1 MTEPDQDEIHEIMV
15 QKATELFKVCDKEE
29 NGVIS
34 KRDMQR
40 LRSELPLS
48 PEMLEEVFDSLDVD
62 GNGFLTLQEFIDGFE
77 RIRVKMDKVSVKR
90 EPSNPSERNA
100 HSFRRK
106 KLQSMHRSFLGM
118 KPTGTSSMEEE
129 EGDERVYEDKDDGT
143 NSVEVEKH
151 FQEMMSNVGAKRYF
165 HDDETIKALWV
176 KLRADEPELLGDFE
190 DFLIRVTNNIKQSQ
204 NDFDSLEAA
213 LRCKT
218 TAHDEEVR
226 KLYEEMETQIK
237 QERDRILKEEKA
249 KEKQL
254 RDEMEREIWEKD
266 RQLQELL
273 QKHQEME
280 SQLEILNA
288 TEAETKQENEKL
300 MNEKERLE
308 ELLITSQENLEES
321 KTYINQ
327 LREKDK
333 HHTKERAR
341 ISGFELREHRGGN
354 PRVLKGRLLLGNE
367 EPLSDSRRAAM
378 RMTEGIALERES
390 LVKQL
395 DLLRDMNRKLRD
407 DKDEAEAAES
417 RRDPSPNALD
427 RELSEQAL
435 SAIEALPDRS
445 ETISLS
451 DPSETEPA
459 RKKLTKQGS
468 VLSNY
473 FPGSTDRS
481 GPNASFSKD
490 VDGHLADI
498 EDDVECDDD
507 DFINGH
513 SLLSSSNISSVNGS
527 LSEEMYRSQGHAGSV
542 YVESGYNMKQP
553 SGRDV
558 YSSDTETEV
567 AARGHNSRLGS
578 GNSDLFVGGMRG
590 QPVGATATSTAE
602 NGGGGFQPA
611 EPTGPERIFKV
622 VFVGDSGVGKSSFI
636 YQFCHS
642 SFKQTFSATIGV
654 DFQIK
659 TMMSEGKL
667 IALQLW
673 DTAGQERF
681 RSITKQ
687 YFRKADGVIVMY
699 DVTSEN
705 SFINIRN
712 WMNSVKEGVDEDV
725 VIAVV
730 GNKMDLTE
738 NDNKRVIKTKDGIK
752 FADEHGALFY
762 ESSAKLGS
770 GVNETMEAL
779 ACMLREKEDRSI
791 ENALKLEGG
800 SLKKKGCCSR

>member
-62 GNGFLTLQEFIDGFE
+62 GNGFLTLQEFIDGFG
-77 RIRVKMDKVSVKR
+77 
-90 EPSNPSERNA
+90 
-100 HSFRRK
+100 
-106 KLQSMHRSFLGM
+106 SFLGM

-333 HHTKERAR
+333 HHTKERA
-341 ISGFELREHRGGN
+341 
-354 PRVLKGRLLLGNE
+354 
-367 EPLSDSRRAAM
+367 RAAM

>member
-48 PEMLEEVFDSLDVD
+48 PDMLEDVFDSLDLD

-77 RIRVKMDKVSVKR
+77 RIRTNTDRVSSKC
-90 EPSNPSERNA
+90 ESSNPSERNT
-100 HSFRRK
+100 HRFRRK
-106 KLQSMHRSFLGM
+106 KLQSLHCSFLGM
-118 KPTGTSSMEEE
+118 KPGGTGSMEEE
-129 EGDERVYEDKDDGT
+129 EGEERVYEDEDDGANT
-143 NSVEVEKH
+143 VEVEKH
-151 FQEMMSNVGAKRYF
+151 FQEMMNNVGAKRF
-165 HDDETIKALWV
+165 FNDDDTIKALWV

-190 DFLIRVTNNIKQSQ
+190 EFLNRVTSNIKQSQ
-204 NDFDSLEAA
+204 NDFESLETA
-213 LRCKT
+213 LRSKT
-218 TAHDEEVR
+218 NAHDEEVR

-254 RDEMEREIWEKD
+254 REEMEREIFEKD

-280 SQLEILNA
+280 SQLEVLNM
-288 TEAETKQENEKL
+288 TETETKQENEKL
-300 MNEKERLE
+300 MNDKERLE
-308 ELLITSQENLEES
+308 ELLMTSQDNLEES

-327 LREKDK
+327 LREQDK

-341 ISGFELREHRGGN
+341 LSGFELREQRGGN
-354 PRVLKGRLLLGNE
+354 PLIRKGRRLQGND
-367 EPLSDSRRAAM
+367 EPISDSRRAAM
-378 RMTEGIALERES
+378 KMTEGIAMERES

-395 DLLRDMNRKLRD
+395 DMLRDMNRKLRD

-435 SAIEALPDRS
+435 STTETLPDRS
-445 ETISLS
+445 
-451 DPSETEPA
+451 DPIDLTDRSEVGPV

-473 FPGSTDRS
+473 FPGSTDRRS
-481 GPNASFSKD
+481 NPRTSETLSED

-498 EDDVECDDD
+498 DDDIECDEDD
-507 DFINGH
+507 NYNSH
-513 SLLSSSNISSVNGS
+513 SLLSTNLNSVNGS
-527 LSEEMYRSQGHAGSV
+527 MNEEMYTSQGHDNSM
-542 YVESGYNMKQP
+542 YVESGYSVRQP
-553 SGRDV
+553 NGRDV
-558 YSSDTETEV
+558 NSSDTESEA
-567 AARGHNSRLGS
+567 AARGHNSRLKNGHS
-578 GNSDLFVGGMRG
+578 HNAFVDGLRG
-590 QPVGATATSTAE
+590 QPVGATATVES
-602 NGGGGFQPA
+602 GDRGLQPA

-636 YQFCHS
+636 YRFCHRN
-642 SFKQTFSATIGV
+642 FKQSFSATIGV

-705 SFINIRN
+705 SFVNIRN
-712 WMNSVKEGVDEDV
+712 WMNSVKEGVDDDT
-725 VIAVV
+725 VIVIV
-730 GNKMDLTE
+730 GNKMDLAE

-752 FADEHGALFY
+752 FADEYGALFY
-762 ESSAKLGS
+762 ETSAKIGS
-770 GVNETMEAL
+770 GVTETMEAL
-779 ACMLREKEDRSI
+779 ACVLREKEDKSI
-791 ENALKLEGG
+791 EAALRLEAGTI
-800 SLKKKGCCSR
+800 KKKGCCS

>member
-62 GNGFLTLQEFIDGFE
+62 GNGFLTLQEFIDGFG
-77 RIRVKMDKVSVKR
+77 
-90 EPSNPSERNA
+90 
-100 HSFRRK
+100 
-106 KLQSMHRSFLGM
+106 SFLGM
-118 KPTGTSSMEEE
+118 KPAGTSSMEEE
-129 EGDERVYEDKDDGT
+129 EGDERVYEDEDDGT

-151 FQEMMSNVGAKRYF
+151 FQEMMSNVGAKRFF
-165 HDDETIKALWV
+165 HDDDTIKALWV

-204 NDFDSLEAA
+204 NDFDSLETA
-213 LRCKT
+213 LRSKT

-237 QERDRILKEEKA
+237 QERDQILKEEKA

-280 SQLEILNA
+280 SQLEVLNA

-300 MNEKERLE
+300 MNEKERVE
-308 ELLITSQENLEES
+308 ELLMTSQDNLEES
-321 KTYINQ
+321 RTYINQ
-327 LREKDK
+327 LREQDK

-341 ISGFELREHRGGN
+341 LSGYEVREHRGGN
-354 PRVLKGRLLLGNE
+354 PRMRKGRLLHGND

-378 RMTEGIALERES
+378 RMTEGIAMERES

-395 DLLRDMNRKLRD
+395 DMLRDMNRKLRD

-435 SAIEALPDRS
+435 TTIEALPDRS
-445 ETISLS
+445 ETVSIS
-451 DPSETEPA
+451 DPSETEPV

-481 GPNASFSKD
+481 RPGASFSED

-507 DFINGH
+507 DFISGQ

-527 LSEEMYRSQGHAGSV
+527 LNEEMYSTQGDAGLV
-542 YVESGYNMKQP
+542 YGESGYNVRRP
-553 SGRDV
+553 NGRDV
-558 YSSDTETEV
+558 YSSDTESEV
-567 AARGHNSRLGS
+567 AAKGHKSRLGNGDS
-578 GNSDLFVGGMRG
+578 RDLFVGGMRG
-590 QPVGATATSTAE
+590 QPVGATATATAE
-602 NGGGGFQPA
+602 SGGGGFQPA
-611 EPTGPERIFKV
+611 EPSGPERIFKV

-636 YQFCHS
+636 YRFCHS
-642 SFKQTFSATIGV
+642 NFKQTFSATIGV

-712 WMNSVKEGVDEDV
+712 WMNSVKEGVDEDA
-725 VIAVV
+725 VIVVV

-738 NDNKRVIKTKDGIK
+738 DDNKRVIKTKDGIK
-752 FADEHGALFY
+752 FADEHDALFY

-770 GVNETMEAL
+770 GVKETMEAL
-779 ACMLREKEDRSI
+779 ACMLREKEDKSI

-800 SLKKKGCCSR
+800 PIKKKGCCS

>member
-77 RIRVKMDKVSVKR
+77 RIRMKMDKVSVKR
-90 EPSNPSERNA
+90 EPSNPSERKT

-106 KLQSMHRSFLGM
+106 KLQALHRSFLGM
-118 KPTGTSSMEEE
+118 KPAGTSSMEEE
-129 EGDERVYEDKDDGT
+129 EGDERVYEDEDDGT

-151 FQEMMSNVGAKRYF
+151 FQEMMSNVGAKRFF
-165 HDDETIKALWV
+165 HDDDTIKALWV

-204 NDFDSLEAA
+204 NDFDSLETA
-213 LRCKT
+213 LRSKT

-237 QERDRILKEEKA
+237 QERDQILKEEKA

-280 SQLEILNA
+280 SQLEVLNA

-300 MNEKERLE
+300 MNEKERVE
-308 ELLITSQENLEES
+308 ELLMTSQDNLEES
-321 KTYINQ
+321 RTYINQ
-327 LREKDK
+327 LREQDK
-333 HHTKERAR
+333 HHTKERA
-341 ISGFELREHRGGN
+341 
-354 PRVLKGRLLLGNE
+354 
-367 EPLSDSRRAAM
+367 RAAM
-378 RMTEGIALERES
+378 RMTEGIAMERES

-395 DLLRDMNRKLRD
+395 DMLRDMNRKLRD

-435 SAIEALPDRS
+435 TTIEALPDRS
-445 ETISLS
+445 ETVSIS
-451 DPSETEPA
+451 DPSETEPV

-481 GPNASFSKD
+481 RPGASFSED

-507 DFINGH
+507 DFISGQ

-527 LSEEMYRSQGHAGSV
+527 LNEEMYSTQGDAGLV
-542 YVESGYNMKQP
+542 YGESGYNVRRP
-553 SGRDV
+553 NGRDV
-558 YSSDTETEV
+558 YSSDTESEV
-567 AARGHNSRLGS
+567 AAKGHKSRLGNGDS
-578 GNSDLFVGGMRG
+578 RDLFVGGMRG
-590 QPVGATATSTAE
+590 QPVGATATATAE
-602 NGGGGFQPA
+602 SGGGGFQPA
-611 EPTGPERIFKV
+611 EPSGPERIFKV

-636 YQFCHS
+636 YRFCHS
-642 SFKQTFSATIGV
+642 NFKQTFSATIGV

-712 WMNSVKEGVDEDV
+712 WMNSVKEGVDEDA
-725 VIAVV
+725 VIVVV

-738 NDNKRVIKTKDGIK
+738 DDNKRVIKTKDGIK
-752 FADEHGALFY
+752 FADEHDALFY

-770 GVNETMEAL
+770 GVKETMEAL
-779 ACMLREKEDRSI
+779 ACMLREKEDKSI

-800 SLKKKGCCSR
+800 PIKKKGCCS

>member
-77 RIRVKMDKVSVKR
+77 RIRMKMDKVSVKR
-90 EPSNPSERNA
+90 EPSNPSERKT

-106 KLQSMHRSFLGM
+106 KLQALHRSFLGM
-118 KPTGTSSMEEE
+118 KPAGTSSMEEE
-129 EGDERVYEDKDDGT
+129 EGDERVYEDEDDGT

-151 FQEMMSNVGAKRYF
+151 FQEMMSNVGAKRFF
-165 HDDETIKALWV
+165 HDDDTIKALWV

-204 NDFDSLEAA
+204 NDFDSLETA
-213 LRCKT
+213 LRSKT

-237 QERDRILKEEKA
+237 QERDQILKEEKA

-280 SQLEILNA
+280 SQLEVLNA

-300 MNEKERLE
+300 MNEKERVE
-308 ELLITSQENLEES
+308 ELLMTSQDNLEES
-321 KTYINQ
+321 RTYINQ
-327 LREKDK
+327 LREQDK

-341 ISGFELREHRGGN
+341 LSGYEVREHRGGN
-354 PRVLKGRLLLGNE
+354 PRMRKGRLLHGND

-378 RMTEGIALERES
+378 RMTEGIAMERES

-395 DLLRDMNRKLRD
+395 DMLRDMNRKLRD

-417 RRDPSPNALD
+417 RRKALTT
-427 RELSEQAL
+427 
-435 SAIEALPDRS
+435 IEALPDRS
-445 ETISLS
+445 ETVSIS
-451 DPSETEPA
+451 DPSETEPV

-481 GPNASFSKD
+481 RPGASFSED

-507 DFINGH
+507 DFISGQ

-527 LSEEMYRSQGHAGSV
+527 LNEEMYSTQGDAGLV
-542 YVESGYNMKQP
+542 YGESGYNVRRP
-553 SGRDV
+553 NGRDV
-558 YSSDTETEV
+558 YSSDTESEV
-567 AARGHNSRLGS
+567 AAKGHKSRLGNGDS
-578 GNSDLFVGGMRG
+578 RDLFVGGMRG
-590 QPVGATATSTAE
+590 QPVGATATATAE
-602 NGGGGFQPA
+602 SGGGGFQPA
-611 EPTGPERIFKV
+611 EPSGPERIFKV

-636 YQFCHS
+636 YRFCHS
-642 SFKQTFSATIGV
+642 NFKQTFSATIGV

-712 WMNSVKEGVDEDV
+712 WMNSVKEGVDEDA
-725 VIAVV
+725 VIVVV

-738 NDNKRVIKTKDGIK
+738 DDNKRVIKTKDGIK
-752 FADEHGALFY
+752 FADEHDALFY

-770 GVNETMEAL
+770 GVKETMEAL
-779 ACMLREKEDRSI
+779 ACMLREKEDKSI

-800 SLKKKGCCSR
+800 PIKKKGCCS

>member
-1 MTEPDQDEIHEIMV
+1 MELQISDEMTEPDQDEIHEIMV

-48 PEMLEEVFDSLDVD
+48 PDMLEDVFDSLDLD

-77 RIRVKMDKVSVKR
+77 RIRTNTDRVSSKC
-90 EPSNPSERNA
+90 ESSNPSERNT
-100 HSFRRK
+100 HRFRRK
-106 KLQSMHRSFLGM
+106 KLQSLHCSFLGM
-118 KPTGTSSMEEE
+118 KPGGTGSMEEE
-129 EGDERVYEDKDDGT
+129 EGEERVYEDEDDGANT
-143 NSVEVEKH
+143 VEVEKH
-151 FQEMMSNVGAKRYF
+151 FQEMMNNVGAKRF
-165 HDDETIKALWV
+165 FNDDDTIKALWV

-190 DFLIRVTNNIKQSQ
+190 EFLNRVTSNIKQSQ
-204 NDFDSLEAA
+204 NDFESLETA
-213 LRCKT
+213 LRSKT
-218 TAHDEEVR
+218 NAHDEEVR

-254 RDEMEREIWEKD
+254 REEMEREIFEKD

-280 SQLEILNA
+280 SQLEVLNM
-288 TEAETKQENEKL
+288 TETETKQENEKL
-300 MNEKERLE
+300 MNDKERLE
-308 ELLITSQENLEES
+308 ELLMTSQDNLEES

-327 LREKDK
+327 LREQDK

-341 ISGFELREHRGGN
+341 
-354 PRVLKGRLLLGNE
+354 
-367 EPLSDSRRAAM
+367 AAM
-378 RMTEGIALERES
+378 KMTEGIAMERES

-395 DLLRDMNRKLRD
+395 DMLRDMNRKLRD

-435 SAIEALPDRS
+435 STTETLPDRS
-445 ETISLS
+445 
-451 DPSETEPA
+451 DPIDLTDRSEVGPV

-473 FPGSTDRS
+473 FPGSTDRRS
-481 GPNASFSKD
+481 NPRTSETLSED

-498 EDDVECDDD
+498 DDDIECDEDD
-507 DFINGH
+507 NYNSH
-513 SLLSSSNISSVNGS
+513 SLLSTNLNSVNGS
-527 LSEEMYRSQGHAGSV
+527 MNEEMYTSQGHDNSM
-542 YVESGYNMKQP
+542 YVESGYSVRQP
-553 SGRDV
+553 NGRDV
-558 YSSDTETEV
+558 NSSDTESEA
-567 AARGHNSRLGS
+567 AARGHNSRLKNGHS
-578 GNSDLFVGGMRG
+578 HNAFVDGLRG
-590 QPVGATATSTAE
+590 QPVGATATVES
-602 NGGGGFQPA
+602 GDRGLQPA

-636 YQFCHS
+636 YRFCHRN
-642 SFKQTFSATIGV
+642 FKQSFSATIGV

-705 SFINIRN
+705 SFVNIRN
-712 WMNSVKEGVDEDV
+712 WMNSVKEGVDDDT
-725 VIAVV
+725 VIVIV
-730 GNKMDLTE
+730 GNKMDLAE

-752 FADEHGALFY
+752 FADEYGALFY
-762 ESSAKLGS
+762 ETSAKIGS
-770 GVNETMEAL
+770 GVTETMEAL
-779 ACMLREKEDRSI
+779 ACVLREKEDKSI
-791 ENALKLEGG
+791 EAALRLEAGTI
-800 SLKKKGCCSR
+800 KKKGCCS